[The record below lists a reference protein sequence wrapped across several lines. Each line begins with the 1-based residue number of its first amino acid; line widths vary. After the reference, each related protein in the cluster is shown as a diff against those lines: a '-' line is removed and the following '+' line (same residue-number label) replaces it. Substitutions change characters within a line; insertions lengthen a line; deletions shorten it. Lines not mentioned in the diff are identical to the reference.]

1 MSNLKL
7 YQTNH
12 ECHKGNEILDVL
24 LAIRKVSVCDGRKG
38 ILITMTSCT
47 AKLVCKNINLSIV
60 NHKKFKPMKRK
71 KSQRNVKECRL
82 NWYKGQN
89 RITIEEINGL
99 WWPVSLA
106 YSPFNCYV
114 KADPKDAT

>member
-1 MSNLKL
+1 
-7 YQTNH
+7 
-12 ECHKGNEILDVL
+12 
-24 LAIRKVSVCDGRKG
+24 
-38 ILITMTSCT
+38 
-47 AKLVCKNINLSIV
+47 
-60 NHKKFKPMKRK
+60 MKRK

-82 NWYKGQN
+82 NWYKGQH
-89 RITIEEINGL
+89 RITFEEINGL

>member
-1 MSNLKL
+1 
-7 YQTNH
+7 
-12 ECHKGNEILDVL
+12 
-24 LAIRKVSVCDGRKG
+24 
-38 ILITMTSCT
+38 
-47 AKLVCKNINLSIV
+47 
-60 NHKKFKPMKRK
+60 MKRK

-106 YSPFNCYV
+106 HSPFNYYV